1 MHKKIRRIQILFGLT
16 ARLLRVAV
24 PASIT
29 VLCGVQAATG
39 ASDHWVGTWAC
50 SPQLTEPRNLPPAP
64 LADSTLRQFVYVTI
78 GGNRLRVRFSNAFGT
93 NAVVMNSAHVAL
105 AAEGGSGGDGDINVA
120 TDHALKFNGAESVS
134 IPAGETIY
142 SDPFDF
148 RLPALTNLA
157 ITISFGPM
165 SSNTICG
172 HPGSRTHSFIQA
184 GNVVS
189 ATNMP
194 TAAKA
199 EHWYIITGVDVMAD
213 ASSKAVVVLGDSITD
228 GRGSTTDRNNRW
240 PDDLARRLNTNA
252 ATAQVSVLN
261 HGIGGNG
268 LFGGLGPAAIKRF
281 DRDVLEQSGARWLIV
296 FEGVNDIGGSFG
308 NRSATI
314 ATNLINAYQDFAEK
328 AHAHNMLIYGATIT
342 PFGGSG
348 YYRPAHEAARQTVN
362 AWIRTNKVFDAVID
376 FDAAVR
382 DPANQTNLLRAY
394 NSGDGLHLS
403 PAGYEAMANA
413 IPLGLFAK

>member
-1 MHKKIRRIQILFGLT
+1 
-16 ARLLRVAV
+16 
-24 PASIT
+24 
-29 VLCGVQAATG
+29 
-39 ASDHWVGTWAC
+39 
-50 SPQLTEPRNLPPAP
+50 

-78 GGNRLRVRFSNAFGT
+78 GGNRLRVRFCNALGK
-93 NAVVMNSAHVAL
+93 NAVVLNSAHVAL
-105 AAEGGSGGDGDINVA
+105 AAGRGSAGDGDIDPA

-148 RLPALTNLA
+148 SLPVLTNLA
-157 ITISFGPM
+157 VTIYFGPM

-172 HPGSRTHSFIQA
+172 HPGSRMHSFIQP

-194 TAAKA
+194 AAAKT
-199 EHWYIITGVDVMAD
+199 EHWYIITGVDVLAD
-213 ASSKAVVVLGDSITD
+213 STSKAVVVLGDSITD

-252 ATAQVSVLN
+252 ATSGVSVLN

-268 LFGGLGPAAIKRF
+268 LFGGLGPAALKRF
-281 DRDVLEQSGARWLIV
+281 DRDVLQQSGARWLIV
-296 FEGVNDIGGSFG
+296 FEGVNDIGGAFG
-308 NRSATI
+308 NRSSIVAS
-314 ATNLINAYQDFAEK
+314 NLINGYQEFAAK

-342 PFGGSG
+342 AFGRAR
-348 YYRPAHEAARQTVN
+348 YYTPAHEAARQSVN
-362 AWIRTNKVFDAVID
+362 AWIRTNKVYDAVID
-376 FDAAVR
+376 FDAATR
-382 DPANQTNLLRAY
+382 DPMNQRNLLRAY

-413 IPLGLFAK
+413 IPLGLFTK

>member
-1 MHKKIRRIQILFGLT
+1 M
-16 ARLLRVAV
+16 
-24 PASIT
+24 
-29 VLCGVQAATG
+29 G

-50 SPQLTEPRNLPPAP
+50 SPQLTERRNLPPAP
-64 LADSTLRQFVYVTI
+64 LADSTLRQFVYVTV
-78 GGNRLRVRFSNAFGT
+78 GGSRLRVRFSNAFGT
-93 NAVVMNSAHVAL
+93 NAVVVNSAHVAL
-105 AAEGGSGGDGDINVA
+105 AAGRGSAGEGDIDTA

-148 RLPALTNLA
+148 SLPALTNLA
-157 ITISFGPM
+157 VTIYFGPM

-172 HPGSRTHSFIQA
+172 HPGSRTHSFIQP
-184 GNVVS
+184 GNAVS

-194 TAAKA
+194 TAAKT
-199 EHWYIITGVDVMAD
+199 EHWYIITGVDVLAD
-213 ASSKAVVVLGDSITD
+213 ANSKAVVVLGDSITD

-240 PDDLARRLNTNA
+240 PDDLARRLSTNA
-252 ATAQVSVLN
+252 TTAGVSVLN

-268 LFGGLGPAAIKRF
+268 LFGGLGPAATNRF

-296 FEGVNDIGGSFG
+296 FEGVNDIGGAFG
-308 NRSATI
+308 NRSATV
-314 ATNLINAYQDFAEK
+314 ATNLIHAYQDFAAK

-342 PFGGSG
+342 PFGGAG
-348 YYRPAHEAARQTVN
+348 YYTPAHEQARQTVN
-362 AWIRTNKVFDAVID
+362 AWIRTNKVYDAVID

-403 PAGYEAMANA
+403 PGGYEAMANA
-413 IPLGLFAK
+413 IPLGLFGK